1 MPSGIHCVQLR
12 IKHLSGN
19 ALLESLSAA
28 KSLCQASNCLLVI
41 NDHWQAAIETGCQYV
56 HLGQEDL
63 DTADISAIKAAGV
76 QVGISTHDDAEL
88 SRALSLQPDYVALG
102 PIYPTQSKS
111 LHWSARGLAK
121 VTEWKARI
129 GECPLVAIGGITLE
143 RAPSVLA
150 AGADSIAVIGAVV
163 NAADPLLAS
172 QEWLAVCAD
181 TA

>member
-1 MPSGIHCVQLR
+1 VQLR
-12 IKHLSGN
+12 IKDLSGQ
-19 ALLESLSAA
+19 ALLDTLSAA
-28 KSLCQASNCLLVI
+28 KTLCDERNCLLIV

-63 DTADISAIKAAGV
+63 DTADLRAIKVAGV
-76 QVGISTHDDAEL
+76 QIGISTHDDVEL
-88 SRALSLQPDYVALG
+88 ARALALQPDYIALG

-111 LHWSARGLAK
+111 LHWSAQGLAK

-129 GECPLVAIGGITLE
+129 GERPLVAIGGITLE

-163 NAADPLLAS
+163 NAADPLAAS
-172 QEWLAVCAD
+172 REWLTVCAD
-181 TA
+181 AP